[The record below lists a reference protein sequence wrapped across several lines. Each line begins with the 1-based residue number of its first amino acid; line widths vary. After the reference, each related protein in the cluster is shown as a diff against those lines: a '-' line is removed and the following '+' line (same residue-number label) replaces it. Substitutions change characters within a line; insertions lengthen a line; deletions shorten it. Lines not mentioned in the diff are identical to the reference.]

1 MLWLQDREQLHRKK
15 SNIYSFK
22 IFMTDKQLQD
32 QIINDLKRDF
42 PEITIK
48 REENTLIIKGDDDT
62 LWEIFDILYRGM
74 DNVEF
79 NMDKE
84 EGNHIIIKT

>member
-1 MLWLQDREQLHRKK
+1 
-15 SNIYSFK
+15 
-22 IFMTDKQLQD
+22 MTDKQLQD

-48 REENTLIIKGDDDT
+48 REENTLIIMGDDDT

-74 DNVEF
+74 DDVEF
-79 NMDKE
+79 NMDKD

>member
-1 MLWLQDREQLHRKK
+1 
-15 SNIYSFK
+15 
-22 IFMTDKQLQD
+22 MTDKQLQN

-74 DNVEF
+74 DDVEF
-79 NMDKE
+79 NMDKD